1 VALPPERRSLF
12 DKWRKKKMRALALLF
27 VLSLAACATSP
38 DEANQERAEIQKME
52 QDTLARLYSL
62 EPSAQRVVKDAAGY
76 AVFSNFGMKIMVAGT
91 GSGKGV
97 AVDNKTGERTY
108 MRMGEVQAGLGM
120 GAKKFQV
127 VFAFQDPAKLSA
139 FINQGWEFGA
149 QTTAAATT
157 AETGGAM
164 QGAIAVAPGVW
175 MYQLTETGV
184 ALEATVKGT
193 KYWKDEDLNKS

>member
-1 VALPPERRSLF
+1 
-12 DKWRKKKMRALALLF
+12 MRTLALLL

-38 DEANQERAEIQKME
+38 EEAQNERAEIQKME
-52 QDTLARLYSL
+52 GDTLTRLYSL
-62 EPSAQRVVKDAAGY
+62 EPSAKGVVEGAAGY
-76 AVFSNFGMKIMVAGT
+76 AVFNNFGMKILVAGS

-97 AVDNKTGERTY
+97 AVNRKTGERTY
-108 MRMGEVQAGLGM
+108 MRMGEIQAGLGI

-139 FINQGWEFGA
+139 FINQGWEFGG

-157 AETGGAM
+157 GEKGGAM
-164 QGAIAVAPGVW
+164 QGAISVEPGVW
-175 MYQLTETGV
+175 MYQLTDKGV